1 MTMKLLN
8 KKTKIE
14 KNKKFNVELGNL
26 YDVNK
31 TIVEQSI
38 EDLSEQELQNKK
50 DLIVDFVNQSN
61 NEYFMLLCNENKDY
75 TVFHRNKKMN
85 DGEFLDLC
93 EGYPG
98 DRIETVLIE
107 ECLPNRGRTKS
118 IELTQDNGAVEI
130 WISINGESFC
140 YYFFPYDTAI
150 IEC

>member
-1 MTMKLLN
+1 MKLLN

-75 TVFHRNKKMN
+75 TVFHRNKK
-85 DGEFLDLC
+85 
-93 EGYPG
+93 
-98 DRIETVLIE
+98 
-107 ECLPNRGRTKS
+107 
-118 IELTQDNGAVEI
+118 
-130 WISINGESFC
+130 
-140 YYFFPYDTAI
+140 
-150 IEC
+150 